1 MVCAKFT
8 CFSLANEVMK
18 IGKRKEIFANYIS
31 GRSLMLRMY
40 EELLKP
46 KQLKPIQHH
55 PILSMRKLSEY
66 ISIKE

>member
-1 MVCAKFT
+1 
-8 CFSLANEVMK
+8 MK

-46 KQLKPIQHH
+46 KQLKPTQHH
-55 PILSMRKLSEY
+55 PILSMGKLSEY